1 MCNHLESVNPVL
13 SPTQRPTPRSG
24 WVKWLVVAVTASVG
38 LWLLWGVL
46 RANAAALSDLKGK
59 GPDWRFVCCALAC
72 YVIAQVVP
80 MARWCM
86 LARAAG
92 VPIRASEAFA
102 MGVAGE
108 AGNLVMPGANGGDAI
123 KLGLVIRSGLPVA
136 KLIVSSLADRIT
148 GLVGLLCIGLGAGL
162 WQWSHASSAL
172 RTVTLV
178 VGGLL
183 GVGLVGLAL
192 ATGQQVLGWALARCP
207 RWPWVI
213 SLVGQITATM
223 TAYRTKPGTLL
234 AAVAIS
240 MLSQSLSLA
249 SLYCSGVAISR
260 ATAPSLASTLVGGP
274 LVFISMAVP
283 LPFGAIGVVE
293 EMGEQLFSA
302 LGFAGGGLAMLA
314 YRCCHTLAV
323 AVLIACYWIARLLM
337 RTIYR
342 GVSGGGVS

>member
-1 MCNHLESVNPVL
+1 MESVDPILTL
-13 SPTQRPTPRSG
+13 SQRPTSRAK
-24 WVKWLVVAVTASVG
+24 WVKWPVLAVAALIGV
-38 LWLLWGVL
+38 WLLWGVF
-46 RANAAALSDLKGK
+46 RANASALADLKSK
-59 GPDWRFVCCALAC
+59 GPDWRFVGCALAC
-72 YVIAQVVP
+72 YVIAQVMP

-162 WQWSHASSAL
+162 WQWPHASSTL
-172 RTVTLV
+172 RSVTMV

-183 GVGLVGLAL
+183 GVVLAGLAL
-192 ATGQQVLGWALARCP
+192 ATSPQVLGWVLARCP
-207 RWPWVI
+207 RWPWAV
-213 SLVGQITATM
+213 SLVGQLTSTM
-223 TAYRTKPGTLL
+223 TAYGTMPGTLL

-249 SLYCSGVAISR
+249 SLYCAGVAISR
-260 ATAPSLASTLVGGP
+260 ASAPSLASTLVGGP
-274 LVFISMAVP
+274 LVFVSMAVP

-293 EMGEQLFSA
+293 EMGEQLFSS

-323 AVLIACYWIARLLM
+323 AVLIACYWIFRLLM
-337 RTIYR
+337 RTFYC
-342 GVSGGGVS
+342 GVSSEGVS

>member
-1 MCNHLESVNPVL
+1 MESVNPVL
-13 SPTQRPTPRSG
+13 PPSQRPTSRAK
-24 WVKWLVVAVTASVG
+24 WVKWPVLAVAALIGV
-38 LWLLWGVL
+38 WLLWGVF
-46 RANAAALSDLKGK
+46 RANASALADLKSK
-59 GPDWRFVCCALAC
+59 GPDWRFVGCALLC
-72 YVIAQVVP
+72 YVIAQVMP

-92 VPIRASEAFA
+92 VPIRASEAFE

-162 WQWSHASSAL
+162 WQWSHASSTL
-172 RTVTLV
+172 RSMTMV

-183 GVGLVGLAL
+183 GVVLAGLAL
-192 ATGQQVLGWALARCP
+192 ATRPQVLGWALARCP
-207 RWPWVI
+207 RWPWAV
-213 SLVGQITATM
+213 SLAGQITAAM
-223 TAYRTKPGTLL
+223 TAYGTKPGTLL

-240 MLSQSLSLA
+240 MVGQSLSLA

-260 ATAPSLASTLVGGP
+260 ASAPSLASTLVGGP
-274 LVFISMAVP
+274 LVFVSMAVP

-314 YRCCHTLAV
+314 YRCCGTLAA
-323 AVLIACYWIARLLM
+323 AVLIACYWIFRLLM
-337 RTIYR
+337 RTFYC
-342 GVSGGGVS
+342 GVSGEGVS